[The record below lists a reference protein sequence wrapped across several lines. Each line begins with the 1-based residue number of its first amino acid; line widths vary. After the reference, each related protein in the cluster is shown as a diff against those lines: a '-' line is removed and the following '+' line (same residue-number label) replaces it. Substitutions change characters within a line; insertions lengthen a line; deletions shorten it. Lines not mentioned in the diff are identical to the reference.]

1 MKLKI
6 LHLSLLF
13 AATTAKDVYVE
24 GATTDSPGAAA
35 VVPAAKL
42 GANESANYE
51 YDEDAATDSPGAE
64 AVVPAAKLNGVK
76 NEALAANH
84 RRMWDS
90 YGPSCGI
97 GISHCASE
105 CIDTDNG
112 AVDVDPWNDACTD
125 YIGNTHWCG
134 NYDDDD
140 FTSHTMC
147 CACGGGA
154 ASTYAACEGTY
165 VRPAGFDKLFGKAVW
180 DRVGDTS
187 RSIYYCGGAWRIT
200 SSQDREAYIRGDIA
214 TCRYFIKSA
223 PTTTDHWYE
232 ADWSA
237 NNGAYSAFGQP
248 CEESNSGGWTVKSD
262 VPGGSVARG
271 GVYCWHDLKD
281 NHVDGCKR
289 GTWGWLNGGCPI
301 CEGDCDRDSDCG
313 DGLYCFQ
320 RDGFTPV
327 PGCKGTGQNNWDY
340 CVHKDCKLDIFG
352 QLLDPLGMCGG
363 RNW

>member
-51 YDEDAATDSPGAE
+51 YDEDAATDSPGAA

-84 RRMWDS
+84 RRMWNS
-90 YGPSCGI
+90 YEGP
-97 GISHCASE
+97 HNSE

-112 AVDVDPWNDACTD
+112 AVDVDPWNDACKD

-134 NYDDDD
+134 NYDDND
-140 FTSHTMC
+140 FTSNTMC
-147 CACGGGA
+147 CACGGG
-154 ASTYAACEGTY
+154 
-165 VRPAGFDKLFGKAVW
+165 RLVW
-180 DRVGDTS
+180 G
-187 RSIYYCGGAWRIT
+187 
-200 SSQDREAYIRGDIA
+200 E
-214 TCRYFIKSA
+214 
-223 PTTTDHWYE
+223 
-232 ADWSA
+232 
-237 NNGAYSAFGQP
+237 
-248 CEESNSGGWTVKSD
+248 
-262 VPGGSVARG
+262 
-271 GVYCWHDLKD
+271 LKD

-289 GTWGWLNGGCPI
+289 GTWGWLNGGCPV

-313 DGLYCFQ
+313 DGLRCFQ
-320 RDGFTPV
+320 RDGYTQV
-327 PGCKGTGQNNWDY
+327 PGCKGTGKNNWDY
-340 CVHKDCKLDIFG
+340 CVHADCEFNPIWAV
-352 QLLDPLGMCGG
+352 LDPHGPCGG

>member
-112 AVDVDPWNDACTD
+112 AVDVDPWNDACKD

-134 NYDDDD
+134 NYDDND
-140 FTSHTMC
+140 FTSNTMC
-147 CACGGGA
+147 CACGGG
-154 ASTYAACEGTY
+154 
-165 VRPAGFDKLFGKAVW
+165 RLVW
-180 DRVGDTS
+180 G
-187 RSIYYCGGAWRIT
+187 
-200 SSQDREAYIRGDIA
+200 E
-214 TCRYFIKSA
+214 
-223 PTTTDHWYE
+223 
-232 ADWSA
+232 
-237 NNGAYSAFGQP
+237 
-248 CEESNSGGWTVKSD
+248 
-262 VPGGSVARG
+262 
-271 GVYCWHDLKD
+271 LKD
-281 NHVDGCKR
+281 NHVDGCRR
-289 GTWGWLNGGCPI
+289 GGLGFFGTYGTYLLDKCNA
-301 CEGDCDRDSDCG
+301 CEGDCDTDADCG
-313 DGLYCFQ
+313 FGLRCFQ
-320 RDGFTPV
+320 RDGYTPV
-327 PGCKGTGQNNWDY
+327 PSCKGTGKHDWDY
-340 CVHKDCKLDIFG
+340 CTWL
-352 QLLDPLGMCGG
+352 
-363 RNW
+363 W